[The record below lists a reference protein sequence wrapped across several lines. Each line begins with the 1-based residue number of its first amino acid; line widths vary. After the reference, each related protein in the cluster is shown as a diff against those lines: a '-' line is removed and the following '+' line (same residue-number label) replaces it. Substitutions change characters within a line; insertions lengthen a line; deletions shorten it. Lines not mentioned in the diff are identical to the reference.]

1 MPFCKKN
8 LSSVYIDD
16 ANVLIHLLPALCYDD
31 KKTYL
36 DKSMQTPK
44 PALSIS
50 ELNTLV
56 KTNLEHTFGM
66 ILVKGE
72 ISNYV
77 LASSGHRY
85 FSLKDEKSQV
95 KCAFFASHQR
105 KNTLLKLQNG
115 QHIIAY
121 AKVSLY
127 EPRGDYQLIISQIED
142 DGIGA
147 LYQQFIELKNRLAL
161 EGLFDES
168 HKKPIPKY
176 PRHLAIITSPIGAA
190 LHDIKTTLH
199 RRFPLLMN
207 TLYPSE
213 VQGLNAPNQL
223 IACIQMVISDKK
235 ADCII
240 LARGGGS
247 LEDLFAFN
255 DEHLAR
261 AIHHCPIPII
271 TGIGHETDF
280 TIADFVADVRA
291 ATPTAAAEK
300 ASPNQFECF
309 AYLAQTRQRISGE
322 AKQYLLRWN
331 QRITLLKKRFDRPE
345 KTLFNPCQRLDYL
358 QRNLIHFSDI
368 IIRKKANQAQAIHA
382 NLLRLSPR
390 EQIRI
395 KLSKIEHLDHQL
407 QLKIKQVLELKTLRL
422 QNLHQSLNTLG
433 PQATLE
439 RGYAIVLQKEHVLYH
454 AKDALLHQDI
464 DIILAKGRIK
474 AHVIEKK

>member
-1 MPFCKKN
+1 MM
-8 LSSVYIDD
+8 
-16 ANVLIHLLPALCYDD
+16 
-31 KKTYL
+31 KKTYF

-56 KTNLEHTFGM
+56 KTNLEQTFGM
-66 ILVKGE
+66 IMVKGE

-105 KNTLLKLQNG
+105 KNALLKLQNG

-142 DGIGA
+142 DGIGM
-147 LYQQFIELKNRLAL
+147 LYQKFIELKNRLAL

-168 HKKPIPKY
+168 HKKLIPKY
-176 PRHLAIITSPIGAA
+176 PTNLAIITSPIGAA
-190 LHDIKTTLH
+190 LHDIKITLS
-199 RRFPLLMN
+199 RRFPLLIS

-223 IACIQMVISDKK
+223 IACIKKVISDKN

-240 LARGGGS
+240 LARGGGG

-261 AIHHCPIPII
+261 DIHNCPITII

-300 ASPNQFECF
+300 ASPNQFECL
-309 AYLAQTRQRISGE
+309 AYLTQTRQRISGE
-322 AKQYLLRWN
+322 ARQHLLRWN
-331 QRITLLKKRFDRPE
+331 QRLTLLKKHFDRPE
-345 KTLFNPCQRLDYL
+345 KTLFNPWQQLDYL
-358 QRNLIHFSDI
+358 QRNLINFSNI
-368 IIRKKANQAQAIHA
+368 IIRNKTNQSQTLHT

-390 EQIRI
+390 QQVQI
-395 KLSKIEHLDHQL
+395 KLSKLDHLGHQL
-407 QLKIKQVLELKTLRL
+407 QLKIKQALKLKTLKIN
-422 QNLHQSLNTLG
+422 NLHQSLNTLG

-439 RGYAIVLQKEHVLYH
+439 RGYAIALQKEQVLH
-454 AKDALLHQDI
+454 DAKDAVLHQDI

-474 AHVIEKK
+474 AHVIEKKP